1 MLKYIATTRFN
12 NETWDEN
19 QQYIKKMEIME
30 KMEKMEKIEIQSSVK
45 KIKCIYPVSEINCN
59 LPQQT
64 VFFVLEMNN
73 EINKIMGIGLVKN
86 TPVYNKYKVYKNPIY
101 NQFAFVGYYR
111 IDRSEMDETEEIIMR
126 VFDYFCFKGNSH
138 LKRLKG
144 IKIFPCKI
152 LDKCNNIMNL
162 LEFVSQMFR
171 KRSNIISQKQS

>member
-1 MLKYIATTRFN
+1 MLKYITTTRFN

-19 QQYIKKMEIME
+19 QEYVKKMEIME
-30 KMEKMEKIEIQSSVK
+30 KIEIQSSSVK

-59 LPQQT
+59 LPQKT

-144 IKIFPCKI
+144 IKIFPSKI
-152 LDKCNNIMNL
+152 LDKCKNIMNL